1 MAMSACPSCE
11 LKCTGQEAGSRCRF
25 ALRPFIML
33 AIIIITITLLC
44 LHIKQMEKLMFGSCF
59 FFPSF
64 CFIGSFFLICGKGK
78 LTKTRSVWLQSSY
91 VSHVSL

>member
-59 FFPSF
+59 FFLHF
-64 CFIGSFFLICGKGK
+64 VLLDLFF
-78 LTKTRSVWLQSSY
+78 
-91 VSHVSL
+91 